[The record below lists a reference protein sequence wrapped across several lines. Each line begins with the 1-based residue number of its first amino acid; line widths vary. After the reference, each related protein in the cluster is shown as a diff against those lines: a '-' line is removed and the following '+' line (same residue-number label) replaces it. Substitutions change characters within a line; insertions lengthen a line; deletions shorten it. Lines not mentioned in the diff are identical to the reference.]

1 MTWLVSG
8 LKDSL
13 IYFKSSTPGAL
24 YQKITDH
31 NRRPL
36 GIDIEKI
43 ENSLR
48 TANGTMRRSTI
59 AEKHRFDLSWQD
71 VPNLSQYTVDGGLG
85 GGELYDFYMD
95 NTQPFYMKIT
105 QKIDSD
111 ATLAYQ
117 EFLVNF
123 SSCSFEIVKRN
134 PSGTY
139 PYIRMNINISL
150 EEV

>member
-1 MTWLVSG
+1 VLHIKK
-8 LKDSL
+8 LL
-13 IYFKSSTPGAL
+13 I
-24 YQKITDH
+24 ITE
-31 NRRPL
+31 
-36 GIDIEKI
+36 G
-43 ENSLR
+43 
-48 TANGTMRRSTI
+48 
-59 AEKHRFDLSWQD
+59 
-71 VPNLSQYTVDGGLG
+71 NLSQYTVDGGLG

-111 ATLAYQ
+111 ATLSYQ

-139 PYIRMNINISL
+139 PYIRMNVNISL

>member
-1 MTWLVSG
+1 MTWLVNG

-13 IYFKSSTPGAL
+13 IYFKSSSPGSV

-71 VPNLSQYTVDGGLG
+71 VPNLSQYTVDGGFG

-95 NTQPFYMKIT
+95 NKQPFYMKIT

-111 ATLAYQ
+111 ATLTYQ

-139 PYIRMNINISL
+139 PYIRMNVNISL